1 MQPIRPCL
9 VFKDRAEEAIDFYV
23 SLFEGA
29 RVIDKLV
36 SDGTTPVPAG
46 KLLHATFEL
55 GGQAYTAFDGGET
68 FSFSEAFSL
77 VATCDSQEEID
88 DVWAKLTA
96 DGGEPGPCGW
106 CKDRFGL
113 SWQVVPAE
121 LGRMLGDAASGN
133 SAAAMQAML
142 QMGKLDIATLKRA
155 YESAA

>member
-9 VFKDRAEEAIDFYV
+9 VFTDRAEEAIDFYV

-29 RVIDKLV
+29 RVIDKMV
-36 SDGTTPVPAG
+36 SDGTTPIPAG

-55 GGQAYTAFDGGET
+55 GGQQYTAFDGGET

-77 VATCDSQEEID
+77 VATCDTQEEID
-88 DVWAKLTA
+88 HVWAKLIA

-113 SWQVVPAE
+113 SWQVAPAE
-121 LGRMLGDAASGN
+121 LGRMLSDPASGN
-133 SAAAMQAML
+133 SAAATQAML
-142 QMGKLDIATLKRA
+142 QMGKLDIAALRRA